1 MSFSVNTNA
10 NAMAALATLSK
21 TQASMAQTQNRI
33 SSGLKVAT
41 AADNAST
48 FSIAQG
54 MRSDI
59 SGLSSVSDSL
69 SLGQSVVSIASTAAQ
84 SISDTLGKLKAA
96 VVSAQDPTQDAATIQ
111 KSVNAYLQDIT
122 NTVNAAQFNSVN
134 LLSHTG
140 NGLSVISSLNRTSA
154 TAVSV
159 ANLSISQQDMSLNSG
174 SALAGIQGLDVSA
187 PGKSSYTFSLGN
199 APVITDGDSF
209 ELTVGAQ
216 HYDFDFVDKAGSSGL
231 TSTADATHTVFQ
243 VNFDSGSDNAQSALQ
258 KAFAVMQNQ
267 GFAVSTA
274 SNGDFTITKQ
284 GLSGATYTP
293 AGTSSIATTATA
305 GTTDQVSLVEQ
316 AIQNTKG
323 VLATLGAFQNQL
335 SDQASF
341 VKTLSDALTTG
352 VGSLVDADMAQESA
366 NLQAEQTRQQLGIQA
381 LSIANQ
387 GPGAVLSLF
396 R

>member
-1 MSFSVNTNA
+1 
-10 NAMAALATLSK
+10 
-21 TQASMAQTQNRI
+21 
-33 SSGLKVAT
+33 
-41 AADNAST
+41 
-48 FSIAQG
+48 
-54 MRSDI
+54 
-59 SGLSSVSDSL
+59 
-69 SLGQSVVSIASTAAQ
+69 
-84 SISDTLGKLKAA
+84 
-96 VVSAQDPTQDAATIQ
+96 
-111 KSVNAYLQDIT
+111 
-122 NTVNAAQFNSVN
+122 VN

-159 ANLSISQQDMSLNSG
+159 ANLSINQQDMSLNSG

-209 ELTVGAQ
+209 ELTVGSMN
-216 HYDFDFVDKAGSSGL
+216 YDFDFVDTGGTSGGL

-243 VNFDSGSDNAQSALQ
+243 VNFDSTSDNAQSALQ

-274 SNGDFTITKQ
+274 TNGDFTITKQ
-284 GLSGATYTP
+284 GLSGASYTA